1 MHLIIVTSAVFY
13 LLWLFKFKGFE
24 HQNVFAYIAWFLH
37 GYLCYTSLFDTDG
50 WKLGVLNS
58 VLLSSFLSVFSV
70 FIFKLFNSWVK
81 IPLVIYVLLAYL
93 LMVIDPDLEGQNLQ
107 KFSWELDLHISLS
120 MLAYSILSV
129 AALYAV
135 SLWVHIKRI
144 KNNILQSDGCLLSI
158 IDEEKRLFY
167 IIFLGWLILSTS
179 LLSGVIY
186 VENFISR
193 GMGHK
198 IIFSMLAWLVLGV
211 LVFGRMTRGWR
222 GEKLISLTLIGT
234 LLLATGYLGSKIVV
248 EWIL

>member
-1 MHLIIVTSAVFY
+1 MHLIIIISAVFY
-13 LLWLFKFKGFE
+13 LLWLFKLNNFKHNNMF
-24 HQNVFAYIAWFLH
+24 VYVAWVLQ
-37 GYLCYTSLFDTDG
+37 GYLCYISLFDADG

-58 VLLSSFLSVFSV
+58 ILLSSFLSVLIV
-70 FIFKLFNSWVK
+70 IVFKLYNSWVK
-81 IPLVIYVLLAYL
+81 IPLVVYVYMVYL
-93 LMVIDPDLEGQNLQ
+93 LMIINPDLEGQNLQ

-120 MLAYSILSV
+120 MLAYSVLSV
-129 AALYAV
+129 AALYAI

-179 LLSGVIY
+179 LLTGVIY
-186 VENFISR
+186 VENFMSR

-198 IIFSMLAWLVLGV
+198 IVFSIMAWIVLGV

-222 GEKLISLTLIGT
+222 GEKLISLTLVGT
-234 LLLATGYLGSKIVV
+234 ILLATGYLGSKIVV